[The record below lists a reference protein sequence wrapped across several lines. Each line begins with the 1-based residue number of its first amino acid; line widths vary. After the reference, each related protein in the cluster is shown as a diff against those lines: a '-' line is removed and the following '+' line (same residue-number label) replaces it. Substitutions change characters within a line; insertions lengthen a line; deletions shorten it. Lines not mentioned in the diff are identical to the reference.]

1 MICEKVQHFK
11 VQLLQNDRPPEFVPI
26 DKKMR
31 SPKTSAAGTAIGT
44 LLILLAPPV
53 LAANIT
59 FVSDRAALGG
69 SDRVIGRV

>member
-1 MICEKVQHFK
+1 
-11 VQLLQNDRPPEFVPI
+11 
-26 DKKMR
+26 MR
-31 SPKTSAAGTAIGT
+31 SPKTSAAGIAIGA